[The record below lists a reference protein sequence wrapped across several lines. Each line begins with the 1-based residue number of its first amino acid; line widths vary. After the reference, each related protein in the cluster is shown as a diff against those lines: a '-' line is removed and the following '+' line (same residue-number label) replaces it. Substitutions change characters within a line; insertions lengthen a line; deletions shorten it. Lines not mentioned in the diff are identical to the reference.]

1 MPRLKDYLAAST
13 SQQGTFVGR
22 ARELSEFR
30 NCIRY
35 TLGTDSSVSANAL
48 YPHLFLL
55 SGEGGMGKSALLRQ
69 FVRVAQEEGLLTE
82 RIVLIDLDY
91 HRFPTVDLLAQCIA
105 DTFRHKFP
113 DFDLAY
119 RKTCARREMLLPR
132 YRELQSQW
140 ATWEA
145 MRGGEDTDLD
155 ALLDAHRR
163 TLRKTEIQR
172 AQFGA
177 NEPTYL
183 AIQSEEVTRKLT
195 ALLAFCDEHGYIP
208 HSLGDLLERELQN
221 DALLFQGSEALG
233 QSLADDLYALAEHE
247 PLLLAIDTYELAD
260 QHDDWLRTTIL
271 ANSSN
276 RMLTI
281 IAGRNRHGE
290 SYRRTFSGN
299 LTGLVSSYNLND
311 QALQPSD
318 IRDYLRVRLLI
329 EPPQELVEEVHA
341 ISHGVPVA
349 LEAIGDQLV
358 SGGDLEPYRGMEL
371 ASLDLRAVM
380 HSVTTRFLRY
390 ALDDKRDDDRI
401 REQKLRDRRFIRML
415 SLLLRPDAELACA
428 LWGVSVDEGSKI
440 LTELTNRYSFIF
452 SGYGPYGLHDLVREF
467 VRADTLADGRSSF
480 DWPPIEAGLERVRSL
495 VERRLSTAEQMI
507 ANVEARYA
515 HFGWCEATL
524 DRINVYL
531 WLGQENIARKLLLR
545 CWIESQRLNPP
556 FAVSLISLGA
566 ALAPQTSDWTS
577 LIQALHEIGKDA
589 ALLYALLNCE
599 EAYSAASARRQEQ
612 SSLGNV
618 TDVRIEL
625 LDCYS
630 RMLKI
635 HPGNARILNSRG
647 VTKMQIGDLTG
658 AIIDFEQAHQSDPKF
673 ASPTYNMACVYAVQ
687 GQAKLAFD
695 WLARGIEMSERYRET
710 ARNDPDFASIRTH
723 PEFVAL
729 VGDEEELKE
738 KAV

>member
-35 TLGTDSSVSANAL
+35 TLGTDSLVSANAL

-82 RIVLIDLDY
+82 RIILIDLDY

-113 DFDLAY
+113 DFDQAY

-140 ATWEA
+140 VTWEA
-145 MRGGEDTDLD
+145 MRGGEDTDLN

-177 NEPTYL
+177 
-183 AIQSEEVTRKLT
+183 
-195 ALLAFCDEHGYIP
+195 
-208 HSLGDLLERELQN
+208 RELQN

-233 QSLADDLYALAEHE
+233 QALADDLYALAENE

-318 IRDYLRVRLLI
+318 IRDYLRVRLPT

-428 LWGVSVDEGSKI
+428 LWGVSIDEGSKI
-440 LTELTNRYSFIF
+440 VTELTDRYSFIF

-480 DWPPIEAGLERVRSL
+480 DWPPIESGLERVRSL
-495 VERRLSTAEQMI
+495 VERRISTAEQMI
-507 ANVEARYA
+507 ANAEARYA

-531 WLGQENIARKLLLR
+531 WLGQENIARKLLLILSAV
-545 CWIESQRLNPP
+545 IE
-556 FAVSLISLGA
+556 
-566 ALAPQTSDWTS
+566 
-577 LIQALHEIGKDA
+577 
-589 ALLYALLNCE
+589 
-599 EAYSAASARRQEQ
+599 
-612 SSLGNV
+612 
-618 TDVRIEL
+618 
-625 LDCYS
+625 
-630 RMLKI
+630 
-635 HPGNARILNSRG
+635 
-647 VTKMQIGDLTG
+647 
-658 AIIDFEQAHQSDPKF
+658 
-673 ASPTYNMACVYAVQ
+673 
-687 GQAKLAFD
+687 
-695 WLARGIEMSERYRET
+695 
-710 ARNDPDFASIRTH
+710 
-723 PEFVAL
+723 
-729 VGDEEELKE
+729 
-738 KAV
+738 